1 MKKVKI
7 FSGYNTDSVEKEI
20 NDFLAEFGEKIEE
33 TERLMSVTVYP
44 GEYRYVIAIFYKE
57 K

>member
-7 FSGYNTDSVEKEI
+7 FSGYSTDSVEKEI

-33 TERLMSVTVYP
+33 TERLMSITVYP

>member
-1 MKKVKI
+1 MKKIKI

-20 NDFLAEFGEKIEE
+20 NDFFAEFGDKIEE
-33 TERLMSVTVYP
+33 TDRLMSATVSP
-44 GEYRYVIAIFYKE
+44 GEYLYVIAIFYKE